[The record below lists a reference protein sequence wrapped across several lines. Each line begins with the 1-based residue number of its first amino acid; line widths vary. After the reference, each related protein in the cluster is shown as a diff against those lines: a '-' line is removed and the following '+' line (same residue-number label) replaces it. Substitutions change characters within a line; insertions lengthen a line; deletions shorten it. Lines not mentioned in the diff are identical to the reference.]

1 MMWDET
7 FLWPPYSGVAVSCS
21 STQTSSSSRLT
32 KLSVKRLSVAEENLY
47 YAS

>member
-1 MMWDET
+1 MMWNEL

-21 STQTSSSSRLT
+21 ATQVSSISRLT
-32 KLSVKRLSVAEENLY
+32 KLSVKSLSVVEENLY